1 MPYIRGYS
9 GQSSIY
15 VDGVR
20 NTTSQSR
27 DMFAIEQV
35 EVIKGSSS
43 ALGGGGSVGGSI
55 NLIPKVAHE
64 GDVYQG
70 SVQGGTDNYR
80 HIQTRCQQRLWQRSC
95 WSCCY
100 YGSRK

>member
-20 NTTSQSR
+20 NTTSQNR

-55 NLIPKVAHE
+55 NLIPKIAHE
-64 GDVYQG
+64 GTFTKVVFKVVLTTIVI
-70 SVQGGTDNYR
+70 ST
-80 HIQTRCQQRLWQRSC
+80 
-95 WSCCY
+95 
-100 YGSRK
+100 